1 MHFQCWMEISYCAK
15 IINYK
20 SSAVI
25 SEIKEYVDFFQ
36 NMYILLLWTMNLT
49 VLCEPTKTWPIF
61 KGNKESDRKRRNAQE
76 ANKIPLMSSLWSDYK
91 KIKQKY
97 W

>member
-1 MHFQCWMEISYCAK
+1 MVDEDFILCKNNQLQKFC
-15 IINYK
+15 
-20 SSAVI
+20 

-61 KGNKESDRKRRNAQE
+61 KGNKEYDRKRRNAQE
-76 ANKIPLMSSLWSDYK
+76 ANKVPLMSSLWSDYK

-97 W
+97 S

>member
-25 SEIKEYVDFFQ
+25 SEIKEYVDFFFQ

-61 KGNKESDRKRRNAQE
+61 KGNKEYDRKRGNAQE
-76 ANKIPLMSSLWSDYK
+76 ANKVPLMSSLWSDYK
-91 KIKQKY
+91 KK
-97 W
+97 